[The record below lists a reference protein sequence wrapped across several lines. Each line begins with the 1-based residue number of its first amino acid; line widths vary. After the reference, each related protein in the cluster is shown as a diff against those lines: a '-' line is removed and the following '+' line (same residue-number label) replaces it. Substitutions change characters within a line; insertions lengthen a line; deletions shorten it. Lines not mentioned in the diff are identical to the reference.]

1 MPKHFSYVEGVVYK
15 TTLHDGIIATATSN
29 PQLCAGA
36 KAIGLQII
44 GDADVSDR
52 TLTLTVTVS
61 MDGTTF
67 KAYSMLIDNV
77 ANAIA
82 EGLTRV
88 ASKAVNSNTS
98 EVLWFTPETLGA
110 IAYFKAVATIAD
122 GGAPAG
128 TFDVKSLVQY

>member
-1 MPKHFSYVEGVVYK
+1 MINYSYIKGLVYK
-15 TTLHDGIIATATSN
+15 ATLHDGITATATSN
-29 PQLCAGA
+29 EQKCAGA

-61 MDGTTF
+61 MDGINY
-67 KAYSMLIDNV
+67 KAYSMLIDNT
-77 ANAIA
+77 ANSN
-82 EGLTRV
+82 GQQLTRV

-98 EVLWFTPETLGA
+98 EILWFTPETLGA
-110 IAYFKAVATIAD
+110 IAYFKAVATIND
-122 GGAPAG
+122 GGAAAG